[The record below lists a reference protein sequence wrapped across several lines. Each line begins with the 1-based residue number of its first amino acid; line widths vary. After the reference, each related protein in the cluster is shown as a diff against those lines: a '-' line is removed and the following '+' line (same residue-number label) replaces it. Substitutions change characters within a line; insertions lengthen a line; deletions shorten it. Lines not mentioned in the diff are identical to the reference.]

1 MPIIRAAGGL
11 VWREDGGGRRRLA
24 VVHRPHRK
32 DWSLPKGKLEDGE
45 RWEDAAVREV
55 REETG
60 CDARI
65 VSFAG
70 VVHYVPDRTPKV
82 VLFWNMELVSKGPL
96 HFPEE
101 VDEIAWLTAP
111 EALRRLDHDT
121 ERDSCSRRSSCVSS
135 SPGPRRSPHR
145 ARGRGGGCWPRG
157 SQPPERS
164 PSRASSRPGSVRPAP
179 SPSRLA
185 PLRSASSPPWV
196 RPPGSAPSGDP
207 AAPPGR
213 PPPC

>member
-1 MPIIRAAGGL
+1 MGG
-11 VWREDGGGRRRLA
+11 
-24 VVHRPHRK
+24 P
-32 DWSLPKGKLEDGE
+32 
-45 RWEDAAVREV
+45 AVREV

-60 CDARI
+60 CEARI

-82 VLFWNMELVSKGPL
+82 VLFWNMELVSEGPL

-121 ERDSCSRRSSCVSS
+121 ERGLLLEALQLRQFEPRAETLTAPSPRPGRRLLAPGARRRRSARRR
-135 SPGPRRSPHR
+135 GHPRGLARSGRRRPHR
-145 ARGRGGGCWPRG
+145 AWRRCARRARRGGCDRPFP
-157 SQPPERS
+157 PPERLS
-164 PSRASSRPGSVRPAP
+164 GP
-179 SPSRLA
+179 
-185 PLRSASSPPWV
+185 
-196 RPPGSAPSGDP
+196 PSGH
-207 AAPPGR
+207 

>member
-60 CDARI
+60 CEARI

-82 VLFWNMELVSKGPL
+82 VLFWNMELVSEGPL

-121 ERDSCSRRSSCVSS
+121 ERELLLEALQLRQFE
-135 SPGPRRSPHR
+135 PR
-145 ARGRGGGCWPRG
+145 A
-157 SQPPERS
+157 ETLT
-164 PSRASSRPGSVRPAP
+164 AP
-179 SPSRLA
+179 SPRPGRRLLA
-185 PLRSASSPPWV
+185 PGLAAAGALAVAGILAAWLGPAGAVPIALGAAALGELAAVGATALSRPRS
-196 RPPGSAPSGDP
+196 G
-207 AAPPGR
+207 
-213 PPPC
+213 